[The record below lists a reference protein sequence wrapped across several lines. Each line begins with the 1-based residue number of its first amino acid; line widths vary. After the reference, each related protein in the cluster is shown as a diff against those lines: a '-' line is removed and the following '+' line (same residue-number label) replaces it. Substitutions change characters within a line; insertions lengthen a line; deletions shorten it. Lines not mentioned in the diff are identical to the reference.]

1 MRLLLLGFLTMSAF
15 AANSLLNRAALSDQ
29 GIGPAQFASI
39 RLAAGAAMLL
49 ILLALRERRLVW
61 QPRADPRAVAGLWAY
76 MLGFS
81 FAYVS
86 LPAGLG
92 ALILFGGVQITMFGG
107 AVLGGERAPLARWL
121 GAAISLGG
129 LGLLFAPGAGG
140 PISPVGAGL
149 MALAAIGW
157 GVYSLRGRVVRD
169 PLAATSV
176 NFVWALLASLPV
188 LALYG
193 WDAAITPRGVAL
205 AVISGAVTSGMGY
218 ALWYAI
224 LPPLGATR
232 GALAQL
238 SVPVIALAAG
248 WVFLAE
254 PVGLRAVLAALL
266 VLGGVAV
273 GLAGPYFTSRSSGS

>member
-1 MRLLLLGFLTMSAF
+1 MRLFLLGFVTMSAF

-39 RLAAGAAMLL
+39 RLAAGAVMLM

-61 QPRADPRAVAGLWAY
+61 QPQADLRAVAGLWAY

-81 FAYVS
+81 FAYLS

-107 AVLGGERAPLARWL
+107 AVLGGERVPVERWL
-121 GAAISLGG
+121 GSAISLAG

-140 PISPVGAGL
+140 PVSPIGAGL
-149 MALAAIGW
+149 MALAALGW
-157 GVYSLRGRVVRD
+157 GIYSLRGRVVRD

-176 NFVWALLASLPV
+176 NFVWAFLASLPV
-188 LALYG
+188 LAVFAGGESL
-193 WDAAITPRGVAL
+193 TSRGAAL
-205 AVISGAVTSGMGY
+205 AVISGAVTSGLGY
-218 ALWYAI
+218 ALWYAL
-224 LPPLGATR
+224 LPQLGATR

-238 SVPVIALAAG
+238 SVPVLALAAG
-248 WVFLAE
+248 WAFLAE
-254 PVGLRAVLAALL
+254 PVGQRAVLAALL

-273 GLAGPYFTSRSSGS
+273 GLTGAYFTSRSSRS

>member
-1 MRLLLLGFLTMSAF
+1 MRLFLLGFITMSAF

-29 GIGPAQFASI
+29 GIGPAQFASL
-39 RLAAGAAMLL
+39 RLAAGAVMLL
-49 ILLALRERRLVW
+49 ILLTLRERRVSL
-61 QPRADPRAVAGLWAY
+61 RHGTDLRAVAGLWAY

-107 AVLGGERAPLARWL
+107 AVLAGDDVPAARWL
-121 GAAISLGG
+121 GAVVSLAG
-129 LGLLFAPGAGG
+129 LGLLFAPGTGG
-140 PISPVGAGL
+140 TLSPFGAGL
-149 MALAAIGW
+149 MAMAALGW
-157 GVYSLRGRVVRD
+157 GIYSLRGRLVAD

-176 NFVWALLASLPV
+176 NFIWALLASLPV
-188 LALYG
+188 LVIFAGGEDLT
-193 WDAAITPRGVAL
+193 ARGAFL
-205 AVISGAVTSGMGY
+205 AVISGAITSGLGY

-224 LPPLGATR
+224 LPQLGATR

-238 SVPVIALAAG
+238 SVPVLAMAAG
-248 WVFLAE
+248 WAFLSE

-266 VLGGVAV
+266 VLGGVGV